1 MVVSR
6 TCKFFRKTLI
16 IRNVNGFPFEFSLLY
31 MFPACV
37 LSRKFDLSYDHDC
50 TDRQVLIGK
59 KHCYLID
66 ILHNFLS

>member
-16 IRNVNGFPFEFSLLY
+16 IRNVNGFPFEISLLY

-37 LSRKFDLSYDHDC
+37 LSRKFDLSYDLSYDC
-50 TDRQVLIGK
+50 TDRQVLIGM

-66 ILHNFLS
+66 I